1 MNATKTLTFASAN
14 LFNFL
19 KPPDAF
25 YEFSNIYDLQ
35 DWQAKCQWT
44 KSQITKL
51 NADIIGL
58 QEVFSIE
65 ATQQLLAESG
75 FPYFVTVDTPKSE
88 NDYIYSRPVVALA
101 SKYPINHAEA
111 VKPLNEWAKAYQVKL
126 PEFSRK
132 PIYAVIKVPTIGE
145 VSVYVCHL
153 KSQRAT
159 EPAMQGETSQ
169 LLGQWL
175 SSQLR
180 GWEAVMLKL
189 YMDKQYQKSPMP
201 TALLGDMN
209 QPLTSDITGLLTQQ
223 ADNEGEALVLTDSWH
238 AYKDADSS
246 PARAATHYHFSQ
258 GNVLDYVILSQE
270 FQPDSQRSIAEVISY
285 LVQDQHLINPI
296 YDRDKQA
303 SDHAFVAVETQF
315 LV

>member
-1 MNATKTLTFASAN
+1 MNATKTLTFATAN

-25 YEFSNIYDLQ
+25 YEFSNIYEQ
-35 DWQAKCQWT
+35 QEWQAKCQWT
-44 KSQITKL
+44 KSQITQL

-65 ATQQLLAESG
+65 ATQQLLVESG

-88 NDYIYSRPVVALA
+88 SDYIYSRPVVALA
-101 SKYPINHAEA
+101 SKYPIIHAEA
-111 VKPLNEWAKAYQVKL
+111 VKPLDEWAKAYQIEL
-126 PEFSRK
+126 PQFSRK
-132 PIYAVIKVPTIGE
+132 PIHAVIKVPTIGE

-223 ADNEGEALVLTDSWH
+223 TDDEGEALVLTDSWN
-238 AYKDADSS
+238 AYKDSDTF
-246 PARAATHYHFSQ
+246 PARVATHYHFSK
-258 GNVLDYVILSQE
+258 GNVLDYVLLSQE

-296 YDRDKQA
+296 YQKDKQA
-303 SDHAFVAVETQF
+303 SDHAFVAVGTQF

>member
-1 MNATKTLTFASAN
+1 MNTTKTLTFATAN

-25 YEFSNIYDLQ
+25 YEFSNIYAQ
-35 DWQAKCQWT
+35 EEWQAKCQWT
-44 KSQITKL
+44 KSQINKL
-51 NADIIGL
+51 DADIIGL

-65 ATQQLLAESG
+65 AVQQLLAECG
-75 FPYFVTVDTPKSE
+75 FPYFVTVDKPKSE
-88 NDYIYSRPVVALA
+88 SDYIYSRPVVALA
-101 SKYPINHAEA
+101 SKYPILHAEA
-111 VKPLNEWAKAYQVKL
+111 VKPLKEPVKAYQIEL

-132 PIYAVIKVPTIGE
+132 PIHAVIKVPTVGE
-145 VSVYVCHL
+145 VAVYVCHL

-159 EPAMQGETSQ
+159 EPTLEGEESQ

-180 GWEAVMLKL
+180 GWESMMLRL
-189 YMDKQYQKSPMP
+189 YMDKQYQKSPRP

-209 QPLTSDITGLLTQQ
+209 QPLTSDITGLLTQRT
-223 ADNEGEALVLTDSWH
+223 DDEGEALVLTDSWLVYKH
-238 AYKDADSS
+238 AAIS
-246 PARAATHYHFSQ
+246 PALAATHYHFSK

-270 FQPDSQRSIAEVISY
+270 FQPDSQRSIAEVSRY

-303 SDHAFVAVETQF
+303 SDHAFVAVGTQF
-315 LV
+315 IV

>member
-1 MNATKTLTFASAN
+1 MNVTKTLTFATAN

-25 YEFSNIYDLQ
+25 YEFSNIYDQ
-35 DWQAKCQWT
+35 QEWQAKCQWT
-44 KSQITKL
+44 KSQIAKL
-51 NADIIGL
+51 DADIIGL

-65 ATQQLLAESG
+65 AAQQLLAECD
-75 FPYFVTVDTPKSE
+75 FPYFVTVDSPTSAS
-88 NDYIYSRPVVALA
+88 DYIYSRPVVALA
-101 SKYPINHAEA
+101 SKYPITHAEA
-111 VKPLNEWAKAYQVKL
+111 VKPLNEWAKAYQIEL

-132 PIYAVIKVPTIGE
+132 PIHAVIKVPTIGD

-159 EPAMQGETSQ
+159 EPALQGETSQ
-169 LLGQWL
+169 VFGQWL

-180 GWEAVMLKL
+180 GWEAVMLRL

-223 ADNEGEALVLTDSWH
+223 TDDEGEALILTDSWPL
-238 AYKDADSS
+238 YKHGDTS
-246 PARAATHYHFSQ
+246 PARAATHYHFSK

-270 FQPDSQRSIAEVISY
+270 FQPDSQRSIAEVANY
-285 LVQDQHLINPI
+285 RVLDQHLINPI
-296 YDRDKQA
+296 YAHDKQA
-303 SDHAFVAVETQF
+303 SDHAFVAVCTQF

>member
-1 MNATKTLTFASAN
+1 MNATKTLTFATAN

-25 YEFSNIYDLQ
+25 YEFSNIYEEH
-35 DWQAKCQWT
+35 DWQAKCEWT

-65 ATQQLLAESG
+65 AAQQLLAESG

-88 NDYIYSRPVVALA
+88 SDYIYSRPVVALA
-101 SKYPINHAEA
+101 SKHPITHVEA
-111 VKPLNEWAKAYQVKL
+111 VKPLNEWAKAYQIEL

-132 PIYAVIKVPTIGE
+132 PIHTIIKVPAIGD

-159 EPAMQGETSQ
+159 EPALQGETSQ

-189 YMDKQYQKSPMP
+189 YMDKQYQNSPMP

-209 QPLTSDITGLLTQQ
+209 QPLTSDITGLLTQLT
-223 ADNEGEALVLTDSWH
+223 DDEGETLVLTDSWH
-238 AYKDADSS
+238 LYKHADTS
-246 PARAATHYHFSQ
+246 PSRAATHYHFSK
-258 GNVLDYVILSQE
+258 GNILDYVLLSQE
-270 FQPDSQRSIAEVISY
+270 FQPDSQCSIAEVTSY

-296 YDRDKQA
+296 YQQDKQA
-303 SDHAFVAVETQF
+303 SDHAFVAVGTQF